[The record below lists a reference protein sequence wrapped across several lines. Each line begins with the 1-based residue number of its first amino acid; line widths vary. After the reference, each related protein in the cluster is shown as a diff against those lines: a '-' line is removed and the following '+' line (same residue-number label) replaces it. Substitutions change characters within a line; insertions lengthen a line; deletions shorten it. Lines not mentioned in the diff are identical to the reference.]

1 MWGGFEP
8 ELVELYLLL
17 VSLHGIQ
24 YWSYSV
30 FFLLSKAREWG
41 VSCEQA
47 SPQRSDGAAAPP
59 GGSALT
65 AAPAAWSRMPLAVR

>member
-17 VSLHGIQ
+17 VSLHGIR
-24 YWSYSV
+24 YWSYSG
-30 FFLLSKAREWG
+30 FFLLSKEREWG
-41 VSCEQA
+41 VSCEQT

-59 GGSALT
+59 WDSAHT
-65 AAPAAWSRMPLAVR
+65 AVPAAWSRIPLAVR